1 MEYKNISTLSS
12 RILTEMNTLGKAWF
26 TVSELYALLP
36 DLSEGSL
43 CVHVK
48 RMADKGLLMR
58 IQEGLYYIIPFEQDS
73 ETFMP
78 DWHLLAE
85 PLAGKEHYIGYYS
98 ALQIHGLITQPSLKE
113 QIVVKKQKKPSE
125 TTVHG
130 VNFQFIYHNE
140 KHYFGYQN
148 EWIDSFNKVRCSD
161 IEKTLIDCL
170 YKPEYAGGIVEVAKA
185 LFEARKRIKFET
197 LLDYGVRFDSQAIL
211 KRLGYLLELMEID
224 SPIIEEL
231 RRLRSSSVSL
241 LDTEAP
247 KIGKV
252 LTRWNIMQNVDA
264 DTIRG
269 SVAT

>member
-1 MEYKNISTLSS
+1 MEYKKISTLSS
-12 RILTEMNTLGKAWF
+12 RILTEMNTLGKTWF
-26 TVSELYALLP
+26 TMSDLYSLFP

-43 CVHVK
+43 CVQAK

-58 IQEGLYYIIPFEQDS
+58 IQDGVYYIIPFEQDA
-73 ETFMP
+73 ETYMP

-85 PLAGKEHYIGYYS
+85 PLAGEEHYIGYYS

-113 QIVVKKQKKPSE
+113 QIVVRKQRKPSR

-130 VNFQFIYHNE
+130 VEFQFIYHNE

-161 IEKTLIDCL
+161 IEKTFIDCL
-170 YKPEYAGGIVEVAKA
+170 YKPEYAGGIIEVAKA
-185 LFEARKRIKFET
+185 LFAASKRVKFET
-197 LLDYGVRFDSQAIL
+197 LLEYCTRFDSQAAL
-211 KRLGYLLELMEID
+211 KRLGYLLELMGIAT
-224 SPIIEEL
+224 PIIEEL
-231 RRLRSSSVSL
+231 RGLRSSSVSL
-241 LDTEAP
+241 LDTETP
-247 KIGKV
+247 KGGKV
-252 LTRWNIMQNVDA
+252 LTRWNIMLNVDA